1 MNLFLFKPY
10 ENHHQHTIVDVDNAT
25 ADQLKTSG
33 QAVEVSLGDYD
44 NHRHRAKAAYDKF
57 RKAEDAIKNSDNPY
71 MKIPE
76 VRDYELK
83 KIRDEFEVE
92 SLAAE
97 SDWKEFRK
105 QAIESAKTKAAQAYI
120 PVSDRDKATAEQAV
134 GRYAMQIAQA
144 VGADSIREVIANMQ
158 AELSRLTDAQKIAMQ
173 SQIGRIAADLERKID
188 AALWTSNNPKP
199 RLSGIYS
206 ELQDVRN
213 MDLLGVKAAESLPHS
228 VNVEYNQTRLVRKW

>member
-10 ENHHQHTIVDVDNAT
+10 ENHNQHTIVDIDDVSAE
-25 ADQLKTSG
+25 QLKTSG

-71 MKIPE
+71 LKIPE

-83 KIRDEFEVE
+83 KIREEFEAE

-97 SDWKEFRK
+97 ADWKEFRK

-134 GRYAMQIAQA
+134 GRYAMHIAQV
-144 VGADSIREVIANMQ
+144 VGADAIREVIANMQ
-158 AELSRLTDAQKIAMQ
+158 AELSRLTDSQKIAMQ
-173 SQIGRIAADLERKID
+173 SQIGRITADLERKID
-188 AALWTSNNPKP
+188 AALWTKNNPKP
-199 RLSGIYS
+199 KLTGIYS
-206 ELQDVRN
+206 ELQDIRN
-213 MDLLGVKAAESLPHS
+213 MDLLGVKAAESLPNT
-228 VNVEYNQTRLVRKW
+228 VAEDYKAVRLVRKW